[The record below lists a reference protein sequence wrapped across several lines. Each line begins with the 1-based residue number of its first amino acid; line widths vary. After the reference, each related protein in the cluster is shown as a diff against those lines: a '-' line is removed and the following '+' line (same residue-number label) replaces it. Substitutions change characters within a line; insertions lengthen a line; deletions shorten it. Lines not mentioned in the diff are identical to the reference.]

1 MLLNSTGIRSH
12 GSLNT
17 SAPGDWAFACFKP
30 MPGVPVAKVGST
42 TPAVQNTTSG
52 NMQCVAT
59 FPISCDATCCETSGV
74 SQSSG
79 SYLKACYNGP
89 ATPMVDPQPATGTA
103 TATVTAAAA
112 QAPSSDQPSP
122 LPKYGDAPVPCNT
135 QGFFPVPGNNAQYF
149 WCTALGGYL
158 MPCSPG
164 TTWGSGC
171 PQ

>member
-1 MLLNSTGIRSH
+1 MQRPHPLRQPASSPCQPI
-12 GSLNT
+12 
-17 SAPGDWAFACFKP
+17 
-30 MPGVPVAKVGST
+30 PVAKVGST
-42 TPAVQNTTSG
+42 TPAVQSTTSG
-52 NMQCVAT
+52 NMQCMAT

-103 TATVTAAAA
+103 TATATAAAA
-112 QAPSSDQPSP
+112 QAPSSDLPSP
-122 LPKYGDAPVPCNT
+122 LPKFGDAPVPCKT

-171 PQ
+171 LQ